1 MEQMPSNMPV
11 METRPGAAGW
21 FQVWMTAV
29 TKPNEQTYVDLTERP
44 DAVSKTAFLWVFIA
58 GTISGILQA
67 VLQAVYAATG
77 TMPQIPGLEQF
88 TQDLAG
94 GAGNIGVRLVTGICL
109 SPVFGAMSV
118 LFFAIIVAVVQW
130 IAKLFGG
137 AGTFEKL
144 AYAFAAITVPFTL
157 VSSVLALLSVIPFV
171 GLCFSILS
179 IGLSFY
185 AIVLQVMAVKGVN
198 RFGWGAAAGSV
209 LIPWLALV
217 LFCCCLV
224 FGLVAL
230 IAPMMGNALQGLPIA
245 P

>member
-11 METRPGAAGW
+11 METKPGAAGW

-29 TKPNEQTYVDLTERP
+29 SKPNEQTYVDLTEQP
-44 DAVSKTAFLWVFIA
+44 GATSKTAFLWVFIA
-58 GTISGILQA
+58 GTISGIFQA
-67 VLQAVYAATG
+67 ILQAVYAATG

-88 TQDLAG
+88 TQNLGG
-94 GAGNIGVRLVTGICL
+94 GAGNIGVTLVTGICL
-109 SPVFGAMSV
+109 SPVAGAVSV
-118 LFFAIIVAVVQW
+118 LFFAIIAAIVQW

-157 VSSVLALLSVIPFV
+157 VSSVLALLAAIPFV

-179 IGLSFY
+179 IGLGLY
-185 AIVLQVMAVKGVN
+185 AAVLQVMAVKGVN
-198 RFGWGAAAGSV
+198 RFGWGAAIGSV
-209 LIPWLALV
+209 FIPWLAI
-217 LFCCCLV
+217 LFVCCCLV

-230 IAPMMGNALQGLPIA
+230 LGPVMGDVLQGLPIA